1 MKEQLVKLVFVYNAD
16 NDVLNSVL
24 GYMHKVFSPRT
35 YPCDLCSL
43 THSNIGERKA
53 WKDFKG
59 DQNVSMDF
67 IYKKEFKERFT
78 IESEAPIILALKD
91 GVISIVMSKEEI
103 AGVQNLDELLESL
116 SLKLQTIK

>member
-1 MKEQLVKLVFVYNAD
+1 MKEQFDKLVFVYNAD
-16 NDVLNSVL
+16 SDVLNSVL

-53 WKDFKG
+53 WRGFKG
-59 DQNVSMDF
+59 KQDVRMDF
-67 IYKKEFKERFT
+67 IYKKEFNESFK
-78 IESEAPIILALKD
+78 IETALPVILA
-91 GVISIVMSKEEI
+91 VINGLPAIIMSKEEI
-103 AGVQNLDELLESL
+103 ASIEGLDELMESL